1 MLGNSTNSSPEIHSG
16 AGPQSIWTA
25 SARGVMYVSF
35 IYLLFLPNRVW
46 AAKKAARFYVLLT
59 AEFVDENFVRKKMS
73 IY

>member
-1 MLGNSTNSSPEIHSG
+1 
-16 AGPQSIWTA
+16 
-25 SARGVMYVSF
+25 MYVSF

-46 AAKKAARFYVLLT
+46 AAKKEARFYVLLT